1 MQRRA
6 EWVLWR
12 AGIDPSKLIF
22 IDETWAKTNMTR
34 LRGRAPIGNRLVAY
48 APHGHWQTTTL
59 IGTLDVNGVRCS
71 TIVDGPVNADVFTS
85 FVEQV
90 LAPTLKPGDV
100 VVMDNLPSHKGVK
113 VRAAIEACGAS
124 LLFQP
129 PYSPDMNPIE
139 MIFSKIKQ
147 LLRGLACRT
156 QTSLWNSMQS
166 VLDQVTPTDAANCFR
181 HCGYSLHRD

>member
-1 MQRRA
+1 MGENEHDA
-6 EWVLWR
+6 
-12 AGIDPSKLIF
+12 
-22 IDETWAKTNMTR
+22 

-113 VRAAIEACGAS
+113 VRRDRGVRRVAAVPTTLIARHEPHRDD
-124 LLFQP
+124 LLQDQTTP
-129 PYSPDMNPIE
+129 ARPGLPNTNLALELDAVRPRPGHTNRRR
-139 MIFSKIKQ
+139 Q
-147 LLRGLACRT
+147 LLPTLRLLA
-156 QTSLWNSMQS
+156 TSRLKA
-166 VLDQVTPTDAANCFR
+166 L
-181 HCGYSLHRD
+181 